1 MAGKMKALQMWCKR
15 NTEGYKDVNVVNM
28 TTSWR
33 DGLAFCAL
41 IHRFRPDLID
51 FESLSKENILHN
63 NQLAF
68 RTAENELGIA
78 ALLDAED
85 MVAMKVP
92 DKLSIITYVSQYY
105 NSLHK
110 LKPADAKP
118 LKRPSSPKQ
127 VPETVEVKRKP
138 VEPKKVIPATNQPL
152 AEKSQVFSTCEVCKK
167 KVHLVERYI
176 DEGKVY
182 HRQCHRTKSLSGMYR
197 RDKSTPFYQDGSWKK
212 PHQEVASIKKPSPF
226 ASDPP
231 KEKKSIEKPV
241 PKCATPK
248 LAAANLNAV
257 SKNSRFSTPT
267 ATSSTPSSGKSSP
280 NPEKQASKVIEMALA
295 YAQKNEG
302 KQKSSPTHSQG
313 NITTAAVTNIAL
325 DATDSVFGSKSAH
338 VVEKPAETTNDDI
351 ITNIPGRESRLTK
364 KEEQLNPFAM
374 DARSE
379 GEEKNVPD
387 SKSVIGGDSPKPT
400 KGNDRIPQFQKSQN
414 PKSEVEQV
422 KADEDNAAK
431 VPNEI
436 HCDDETKEMLPALLK
451 SLAGVKEKQSHEKSE
466 AIKTDNK
473 DVSSSDIAPLVSE
486 LPKATPLAKPRSPT
500 GFTDDTHQKKPKPR
514 PRSNRSSFDTKQ
526 PRDVEADVV
535 TDSYGHDLN
544 PFASDAMSTDSSIE
558 QEENLS
564 KKESYDDSLNPF
576 GEESSESDNED
587 VHTLKPSDVGDKS
600 LNPFGDEFESN
611 DVVIN
616 NKTQGQ
622 DEERTRT
629 RTINTVSAHDERL
642 NPFNVEYE
650 KKKQSTPKPPAR
662 RKAHAPAPPP
672 PKLETPDRAVVS
684 APRTSPSRSK
694 VDQNEAKLNHLS
706 ASPSNMKKKAPD
718 WKLDVEQKMKE
729 MNNANK
735 TDKKYVAKTAVRNAT
750 NPKNLQS
757 ATTKSPTRKPALS
770 SHKQL
775 HKPSR
780 PAPGFGFPLVK
791 RRVKNQMTEEEIQN
805 EMMVLDIQL
814 KDLEKKGVKLE
825 EVLRDEMEMGVDW
838 KNESDQMLGEWFE
851 LVHDK
856 NKLVR
861 RETELVFLM
870 QQQRLEQEH
879 ADVEFKIRKLLN
891 KPESEKTE
899 EEKKEE
905 KKLLDQLVDIVERRN
920 TIINSI
926 EEERVKEEKEDAAYN
941 QIMMLQRESP
951 SDSDST
957 KKKKKNKVKKIF
969 SKRKKAPKSSSA
981 EEQCS
986 SSQPSSR

>member
-138 VEPKKVIPATNQPL
+138 VEPKKVIPPTNQPL

-197 RDKSTPFYQDGSWKK
+197 RDKSTPFYEDGSWKK

-241 PKCATPK
+241 PMFATPK
-248 LAAANLNAV
+248 LDVKHAAANLDAV

-295 YAQKNEG
+295 YAQKNES

-338 VVEKPAETTNDDI
+338 VVEKPAETTDDDI

-364 KEEQLNPFAM
+364 KEEELNPFAM
-374 DARSE
+374 DASSE
-379 GEEKNVPD
+379 VEENVPD
-387 SKSVIGGDSPKPT
+387 SKSVIGSNSQKPT
-400 KGNDRIPQFQKSQN
+400 KDSDKIPQFQKSQN
-414 PKSEVEQV
+414 PKSEAEQV
-422 KADEDNAAK
+422 KADENNAAK
-431 VPNEI
+431 VPHKI

-486 LPKATPLAKPRSPT
+486 LPKATPLAKPR
-500 GFTDDTHQKKPKPR
+500 
-514 PRSNRSSFDTKQ
+514 
-526 PRDVEADVV
+526 
-535 TDSYGHDLN
+535 
-544 PFASDAMSTDSSIE
+544 
-558 QEENLS
+558 
-564 KKESYDDSLNPF
+564 
-576 GEESSESDNED
+576 
-587 VHTLKPSDVGDKS
+587 
-600 LNPFGDEFESN
+600 
-611 DVVIN
+611 
-616 NKTQGQ
+616 
-622 DEERTRT
+622 
-629 RTINTVSAHDERL
+629 
-642 NPFNVEYE
+642 
-650 KKKQSTPKPPAR
+650 
-662 RKAHAPAPPP
+662 
-672 PKLETPDRAVVS
+672 
-684 APRTSPSRSK
+684 
-694 VDQNEAKLNHLS
+694 
-706 ASPSNMKKKAPD
+706 
-718 WKLDVEQKMKE
+718 
-729 MNNANK
+729 
-735 TDKKYVAKTAVRNAT
+735 YVAKTAVQNAT